1 MTIDAFAALV
11 KSIDP
16 RAVRY
21 DAIGQKGD
29 AYTVYADYH
38 TRVLY
43 ANGLPAATAINVQ
56 VDYFTKQENDP
67 RAQAFFAAFTSS
79 DEITCEYST
88 DFEADTRFI
97 HHIYDCE
104 VMQ

>member
-1 MTIDAFAALV
+1 MTINSFAALI

-16 RAVRY
+16 SAARY

-43 ANGLPAATAINVQ
+43 GNGSPAATAVSVQ

-67 RAQAFFAAFTSS
+67 RAQAFFVAFTGNE
-79 DEITCEYST
+79 EITCEYST
-88 DFEADTRFI
+88 DFEADTRYI